1 VYTDKSTVTS
11 NETEIYFQTLLIF
24 FSSLQG
30 RINKR
35 SFSFCFEVIM
45 ENQPLPTGIVTFLFT
60 DIQGS
65 TSLWESRP
73 DLMADALRMHNAVL
87 RQAIQANHG
96 AVFKVVGDAFQA
108 AFASPSK
115 ALNAAVTA
123 QRGLATAPWNE
134 LGPLKVRMGLHAGEA
149 ELDPES
155 DEYLISHTKN
165 RVARIMSAGHGG
177 QILISSAVM
186 ELLGER
192 LPPGVLLKDMGEHY
206 LKGLLQPEHLFQ
218 VLLPD
223 WPADF
228 PPLMT
233 EDPHSN
239 LPIPATP
246 FLNRVAELENITR
259 LLGDPDCRLITLTGI
274 GGSGKTRLAM
284 EAARQGQL
292 LFRSVYF
299 AGLATITSLH
309 DLILHLA
316 EVIEYSFY
324 VPPGVQLTLE
334 EAKNQ
339 LLHSLADKN
348 SLLVLDN
355 FEQLSGYASL
365 LGDLM
370 AAAEGIKLIVT
381 SRERLNLPGEW
392 VIEINGLSFPSQ
404 EGNEAIPEFAA
415 VQLFVK
421 SAERASR
428 YNVTEDDW
436 IAIARICQL
445 LEGMPLGVEMAAA
458 WVKMISCQE
467 ILAEIEG
474 NPNFLVA
481 NWRNTPER
489 HHTLQAVF
497 DTSWQLL
504 HPEEREALCRLAV
517 FQGGFRHEAA
527 SQVAGAPL
535 SMLATLVDKSLLRR
549 IASGRFE
556 IHPVLRQYAVEKL
569 SFNPTAQAEVRIR
582 HAYYYSDLLRRQVFT
597 KLKGADQSDA
607 LAVARAEV
615 QNLRLA
621 FKELIAQRDFKR
633 LDGILPALILFY
645 EMNNQ
650 RVETQEVVKLLADME
665 QALRQKL
672 AWPEEPGPDNLPR
685 TFLQALLGITLAALH
700 HFSFSSF
707 QLPLTAH
714 QKNESLQLVLD
725 LPDTEAKAYAIL
737 LSTRGSSHLSV
748 DQRLD
753 FLQQCFSI
761 FKRLND
767 SWGAALT
774 QLIWADE
781 MNFGNIDIDL
791 ARPAYQ
797 ASLQTFEE
805 AQNRWGQA
813 LCLIGLGAIEQKNGR
828 FEEAYR
834 LCSKALE
841 FFSQLGN
848 SDRVAGA
855 HHLLGE
861 IAINKRSLEDARLH
875 FEANLKYFTLLGDK
889 TLQQEYQERLNNL
902 NVA

>member
-1 VYTDKSTVTS
+1 
-11 NETEIYFQTLLIF
+11 
-24 FSSLQG
+24 
-30 RINKR
+30 
-35 SFSFCFEVIM
+35 M

-65 TSLWESRP
+65 TSLWESCP
-73 DLMADALRMHNAVL
+73 DLMAGALQMHNAVL

-123 QRGLATAPWNE
+123 QRGLASAPWNE
-134 LGPLKVRMGLHAGEA
+134 LGSLKVRMGLHAGEA

-155 DEYLISHTKN
+155 DEYFISHTKN

-192 LPPGVLLKDMGEHY
+192 LPPGILLKDMGDHY

-223 WPADF
+223 LPAEF

-246 FLNRVAELENITR
+246 FLNRVVELEKISR
-259 LLGDPDCRLITLTGI
+259 LLGDPGCRLITLTGI

-309 DLILHLA
+309 DLILNLA

-334 EAKNQ
+334 EAENQ
-339 LLHSLADKN
+339 LLHYLADKN

-365 LGDLM
+365 IGDLL
-370 AAAEGIKLIVT
+370 AAAEGVKLIVT

-404 EGNEAIPEFAA
+404 EGIEAIPEYAA

-428 YNVTEDDW
+428 YNVAEDDW

-481 NWRNTPER
+481 NWRNIPER

-504 HPEEREALCRLAV
+504 NPEEREALCRLAV

-569 SFNPTAQAEVRIR
+569 SSNPTAQAEVRIR
-582 HAYYYSDLLRRQVFT
+582 HGYYYSDLLRRQVFT
-597 KLKGADQSDA
+597 KLKGADQSEA

-633 LDGILPALILFY
+633 LDGVLPALILFY

-672 AWPEEPGPDNLPR
+672 AWPEEPDPDNLPR

-714 QKNESLQLVLD
+714 QQDESLQLVLD

-753 FLQQCFSI
+753 LLQQCFSI

-781 MNFGNIDIDL
+781 MNIGNIDIDL

-797 ASLQTFEE
+797 ASLQTFED

-813 LCLIGLGAIEQKNGR
+813 LCLNGLGVIEQKNGH

-848 SDRVAGA
+848 SDRVADA
-855 HHLLGE
+855 HRSLGE
-861 IAINKRSLEDARLH
+861 IAIDKRSLEEARLH
-875 FEANLKYFTLLGDK
+875 FEANLKYFTLLGENPI
-889 TLQQEYQERLNNL
+889 QQYYRERLNNL
-902 NVA
+902 NVS

>member
-1 VYTDKSTVTS
+1 
-11 NETEIYFQTLLIF
+11 
-24 FSSLQG
+24 
-30 RINKR
+30 
-35 SFSFCFEVIM
+35 M
-45 ENQPLPTGIVTFLFT
+45 ENQLLPTGIVTFLFT

-73 DLMADALRMHNAVL
+73 DLMADALQIHNAVL
-87 RQAIQANHG
+87 RQAIQANRG
-96 AVFKVVGDAFQA
+96 VIFKVVGDAFQA
-108 AFASPSK
+108 AFASPTK
-115 ALNAAVTA
+115 ALAAAINA
-123 QRGLATAPWNE
+123 QRGLASAPWNE
-134 LGPLKVRMGLHAGEA
+134 LGPLMVRMGLHAGEA

-192 LPPGVLLKDMGEHY
+192 PSQGILLKDMGEHY

-218 VLLPD
+218 VILPD
-223 WPADF
+223 LPDEF
-228 PPLMT
+228 PPLKT

-246 FLNRVAELENITR
+246 FLNRVVELQNIIK
-259 LLGDPDCRLITLTGI
+259 LLGDPECHLITLTGI
-274 GGSGKTRLAM
+274 GGSGKTRLAI

-299 AGLATITSLH
+299 AGLATITSLN
-309 DLILHLA
+309 DLILNLA
-316 EVIEYSFY
+316 EVIEYSFF
-324 VPPGVQLTLE
+324 VPPGAQLKLE

-339 LLHSLADKN
+339 LLHYLADKKA
-348 SLLVLDN
+348 LIVLDN
-355 FEQLSGYASL
+355 FEQLSSYASL
-365 LGDLM
+365 IGEIL
-370 AAAEGIKLIVT
+370 AAAEGVKLIVT
-381 SRERLNLPGEW
+381 SRERLSLPGEW
-392 VIEINGLSFPSQ
+392 LVEINGLSFPSQ
-404 EGNEAIPEFAA
+404 EKNEAIPEFAA
-415 VQLFVK
+415 VQLFIK

-428 YNVTEDDW
+428 FNVAEDDW

-458 WVKMISCQE
+458 WVKLLSCQE
-467 ILAEIEG
+467 ILAEIES
-474 NPNFLVA
+474 NDNFLVA
-481 NWRNTPER
+481 NWRNIPER

-497 DTSWQLL
+497 ETSWRLL
-504 HPEEREALCRLAV
+504 NPEEREALCQLAV

-535 SMLATLVDKSLLRR
+535 SMLAALVDKSLLRR

-569 SFNPTAQAEVRIR
+569 SADPNVQVEVSTR
-582 HAYYYSDLLRRQVFT
+582 HAHYFSDLLARQVFT

-621 FKELIAQRDFKR
+621 IKELIAQRDFKR
-633 LDGILPALILFY
+633 LDGILPAVILFY

-650 RVETQEVVKLLADME
+650 RVETQEVIKLLMDME
-665 QALRQKL
+665 QGLRQSL
-672 AWPEEPGPDNLPR
+672 AGPSAPHPVSLPR
-685 TFLQALLGITLAALH
+685 SFLQALLGITLAALH
-700 HFSFSSF
+700 HFSFSGY
-707 QLPLTAH
+707 QLQQTA
-714 QKNESLQLVLD
+714 QQQDESLQLVLD
-725 LPDTEAKAYAIL
+725 LPDTEAKAFTIL

-753 FLQQCFSI
+753 LLQQCFSI
-761 FKRLND
+761 FKRLTD

-805 AQNRWGQA
+805 AKNRWGQA
-813 LCLIGLGAIEQKNGR
+813 LCLNGLAAIEQKNGH

-834 LCSKALE
+834 LCSQALE
-841 FFSQLGN
+841 LFSQLGN

-861 IAINKRSLEDARLH
+861 IAVDKGSLEEARHH

-889 TLQQEYQERLNNL
+889 NLQQDYQERLKNL
-902 NVA
+902 NVS

>member
-1 VYTDKSTVTS
+1 
-11 NETEIYFQTLLIF
+11 
-24 FSSLQG
+24 
-30 RINKR
+30 
-35 SFSFCFEVIM
+35 M
-45 ENQPLPTGIVTFLFT
+45 EKPPLPTGIVTFLFT

-65 TSLWESRP
+65 TLLWENRP
-73 DLMADALRMHNAVL
+73 NLMADALQLHNAVL
-87 RQAIQANHG
+87 RQAIQANRG
-96 AVFKVVGDAFQA
+96 VVFKVVGDAFQA
-108 AFASPSK
+108 AFASPTK
-115 ALNAAVTA
+115 ALNAAITA
-123 QRGLATAPWNE
+123 QRGLISAPWNE

-186 ELLGER
+186 ELLGEQ
-192 LPPGVLLKDMGEHY
+192 LPQGILLKDMGEHY
-206 LKGLLQPEHLFQ
+206 LKGLLQPEHIFQ
-218 VLLPD
+218 IVLPD
-223 WPADF
+223 LPGDF
-228 PPLMT
+228 PPLKT

-246 FLNRVAELENITR
+246 FLNRVVELENITR
-259 LLGDPDCRLITLTGI
+259 LLSDPGCRLITLTGI
-274 GGSGKTRLAM
+274 GGSGKTRLAI

-292 LFRSVYF
+292 LFRRVYF
-299 AGLATITSLH
+299 VGLATITSLH
-309 DLILHLA
+309 DLILNLA
-316 EVIEYSFY
+316 DVIEYSFF
-324 VPPGVQLTLE
+324 VPPDVQLTLE

-339 LLHSLADKN
+339 ILRYLADKQA
-348 SLLVLDN
+348 LVVLDN
-355 FEQLSGYASL
+355 FEQLSSNASL
-365 LGDLM
+365 LGDLL
-370 AAAEGIKLIVT
+370 AAAEGVKLIVT

-404 EGNEAIPEFAA
+404 EGNKAIPEFAA
-415 VQLFVK
+415 VQLFIK

-428 YNVTEDDW
+428 FNVAKDDW

-458 WVKMISCQE
+458 WVKLLSCQE

-474 NPNFLVA
+474 NANFLVA

-497 DTSWQLL
+497 DTSWRLL
-504 HPEEREALCRLAV
+504 NPEEREALCRLAV

-535 SMLATLVDKSLLRR
+535 SMLAALVDKSLLRR

-569 SFNPTAQAEVRIR
+569 SSNPAAQAEVRLR
-582 HAYYYSDLLRRQVFT
+582 HAHYFSDLLSRHVFA
-597 KLKGADQSDA
+597 KLKGADQSEA
-607 LAVARAEV
+607 LAIARAEV

-621 FKELIAQRDFKR
+621 FKELIAQRDFER
-633 LDGILPALILFY
+633 LDGILPALILFF
-645 EMNNQ
+645 EMNDQ
-650 RVETQEVVKLLADME
+650 RVETQEVIKLLADME
-665 QALRQKL
+665 QVLRQNL
-672 AWPEEPGPDNLPR
+672 AVPAAPDPANRPR
-685 TFLQALLGITLAALH
+685 SFIKALLGITLAALH
-700 HFSFSSF
+700 YFTFRGF
-707 QLPLTAH
+707 QLPLTPS
-714 QKNESLQLVLD
+714 QQIESLQLVLD

-737 LSTRGSSHLSV
+737 LSCRGSSYLSI

-761 FKRLND
+761 FKNLND

-797 ASLQTFEE
+797 ASLKTFEE
-805 AQNRWGQA
+805 ARNQWGQA
-813 LCLIGLGAIEQKNGR
+813 LCLNGLGTIEQKNGH
-828 FEEAYR
+828 FDEAYR
-834 LCSKALE
+834 LCGQALE
-841 FFSQLGN
+841 LFSQLGN

-855 HHLLGE
+855 HHSLGE
-861 IAINKRSLEDARLH
+861 IAIDKGSLEEARLH
-875 FEANLKYFTLLGDK
+875 FEANLKYFALLGDQAR
-889 TLQQEYQERLNNL
+889 QQDYQGRLNKL
-902 NVA
+902 NAS

>member
-1 VYTDKSTVTS
+1 
-11 NETEIYFQTLLIF
+11 
-24 FSSLQG
+24 
-30 RINKR
+30 
-35 SFSFCFEVIM
+35 M

-73 DLMADALRMHNAVL
+73 DLMADALQMHNAVL
-87 RQAIQANHG
+87 RQVIQVNRG
-96 AVFKVVGDAFQA
+96 VVFKVVGDAFQA
-108 AFASPSK
+108 AFASPTK
-115 ALNAAVTA
+115 ALNAAITA
-123 QRGLATAPWNE
+123 QRGLASAPWNE

-165 RVARIMSAGHGG
+165 RVARIMSTGHGG

-192 LPPGVLLKDMGEHY
+192 LPQGILLKDMGEHY

-218 VLLPD
+218 VILPD
-223 WPADF
+223 LPTEF

-246 FLNRVAELENITR
+246 FLNRVVELENITR
-259 LLGDPDCRLITLTGI
+259 LLGDPECRLITLTGI

-299 AGLATITSLH
+299 AGLATIASLD
-309 DLILHLA
+309 DLILNLA
-316 EVIEYSFY
+316 EVVEYSFR
-324 VPPGVQLTLE
+324 VPQGVQLTME

-339 LLHSLADKN
+339 LLRYLADKKA
-348 SLLVLDN
+348 LLVLDN
-355 FEQLSGYASL
+355 FEQLSSNASL
-365 LGDLM
+365 IGELL
-370 AAAEGIKLIVT
+370 ATAEGIKLIVT

-404 EGNEAIPEFAA
+404 EEDEAIPEFAA

-421 SAERASR
+421 SAERAR
-428 YNVTEDDW
+428 RFNVAEDDW
-436 IAIARICQL
+436 VAIARICQL

-458 WVKMISCQE
+458 WVKLISCQE
-467 ILAEIEG
+467 ILAEIE
-474 NPNFLVA
+474 NNANFLVA
-481 NWRNTPER
+481 NWRNVPER

-497 DTSWQLL
+497 ETSWRLL
-504 HPEEREALCRLAV
+504 NPEEREALCRLAV

-556 IHPVLRQYAVEKL
+556 IHPVLRQFAIEKL
-569 SFNPTAQAEVRIR
+569 SSNPTVQAEVCTR
-582 HAYYYSDLLRRQVFT
+582 HAHYYSDLLSRQVFT

-607 LAVARAEV
+607 LSIARAEV

-621 FKELIAQRDFKR
+621 FKELIAQRDFER
-633 LDGILPALILFY
+633 LDEILPALILFY
-645 EMNNQ
+645 EMNDQ
-650 RVETQEVVKLLADME
+650 RVETQEVIKLLADME
-665 QALRQKL
+665 QLLRQNL
-672 AWPEEPGPDNLPR
+672 AWPTAPDPASLPR
-685 TFLQALLGITLAALH
+685 SFLQALLGITLAALH
-700 HFSFSSF
+700 YLSFRGYQL
-707 QLPLTAH
+707 QLPAS
-714 QKNESLQLVLD
+714 QQDESLQLVQD

-737 LSTRGSSHLSV
+737 LSSRGSSHLSI

-753 FLQQCFSI
+753 YLQQCFSI

-781 MNFGNIDIDL
+781 MNLGNIDIDL

-797 ASLQTFEE
+797 ASLQTFED
-805 AQNRWGQA
+805 AKNRWGQA
-813 LCLIGLGAIEQKNGR
+813 LCLNGLGIIEQKNR
-828 FEEAYR
+828 HFEEAYR

-841 FFSQLGN
+841 LFSQLGN
-848 SDRVAGA
+848 FERVTDA
-855 HHLLGE
+855 HHSLGE
-861 IAINKRSLEDARLH
+861 IAIDKGSLEEARLH
-875 FEANLKYFTLLGDK
+875 FEANLQYFALLGDQAR
-889 TLQQEYQERLNNL
+889 QQDYQERLSSL
-902 NVA
+902 NGS